1 MTAFAAER
9 PSAAPWAAV
18 RSHRPACAEAP
29 QPATERGWFESSREL
44 RDGLTVIELDAPA
57 LAAAFAAARL
67 Q

>member
-1 MTAFAAER
+1 MIAFAVQR

-18 RSHRPACAEAP
+18 RPSGPARAEAP
-29 QPATERGWFESSREL
+29 EPAAERGWFESSREL

-57 LAAAFAAARL
+57 LAAAFAARG